1 MNHASTAAPAP
12 ANPAQPASPLSMFEF
27 WPGWIFYTPIVL
39 YWIAMGVRHLDFSL
53 PTAAN
58 PRIETGGLCGESKT
72 AILDM
77 AGETAGRWIAPYT
90 TMTTTGSAEDA
101 AAARQALAQAGLAL
115 PIVLKPDIG
124 CNGTGVKL
132 AATPAELA
140 RAAAQFP
147 PGTGLMLQRLIP
159 YEHEAGVFYIR
170 HPDEP
175 RGRITS
181 LTYKEAPVIVG
192 DGRST
197 VRQLIDADARTGLVP
212 HLYLPRLGARVHD
225 VLPAGEPMRL
235 VFAGNH
241 CKGSIFRNGASDI
254 TPALTEQ
261 IDRIMQDIPD
271 FHFGRIDLKFE
282 SIASLRLGRG
292 FEIIEI
298 NGVGSEATHIWDS
311 RTTLREAYA
320 AQFSHYRE
328 TFRIGAKKKK
338 AGWRSSGALTM
349 LRSWRRQRKLLAS
362 YPMND

>member
-1 MNHASTAAPAP
+1 MTHASTAATPRAGMSRP
-12 ANPAQPASPLSMFEF
+12 PSPLSMFEF
-27 WPGWIFYTPIVL
+27 WPGWAFYTPVVL
-39 YWIAMGVRHLDFSL
+39 YWIAMGLRHGDLSL

-72 AILDM
+72 DILDM
-77 AGETAGRWIAPYT
+77 AGDIARRWIAPYT
-90 TMTTTGSAEDA
+90 TIFTGSPDDLA
-101 AAARQALAQAGLAL
+101 AATTALARAGLTL
-115 PIVLKPDIG
+115 PVVLKPDIG

-132 AATPAELA
+132 VTTPAELA
-140 RAAAQFP
+140 ATLALFP
-147 PGTGLMLQRLIP
+147 PGIRLVMQRLIP
-159 YEHEAGVFYIR
+159 FEHEAGVFYIR
-170 HPDEP
+170 HPDEE

-181 LTYKEAPVIVG
+181 LTYKEAPILVG

-197 VRQLIDADARTGLVP
+197 VRQLIDADARTRLVP

-225 VLPAGEPMRL
+225 VLPAGETMRL

-241 CKGSIFRNGASDI
+241 CKGSIFRNGADDI

-261 IDRIMQDIPD
+261 IDRIMRDIPD

-282 SIASLRLGRG
+282 STAALRLGRG

-320 AQFSHYRE
+320 AQFMHYRE

-338 AGWRSSGALTM
+338 AGWRSAGAFTM
-349 LRSWRRQRKLLAS
+349 LRYWRRHKKLLAS
-362 YPMND
+362 YPLND